1 MCDREDKNGIII
13 RAIPP
18 QELVEEQRRR
28 LARVTVEMLRKRG
41 FDCTLTLPDGEE

>member
-1 MCDREDKNGIII
+1 MCDKKDQNGIVI

-18 QELVEEQRRR
+18 QDLSEEQRRR

-41 FDCTLTLPDGEE
+41 FDCTLTLPEGEE